1 MILRAGKSC
10 RGVDNKMAIEYR
22 NCTYH
27 AIEFPDEYTV
37 FNPRGGAHRLNH
49 LASGVKIHNHDRL
62 DLVSKGQVSEYT
74 GTSKQD
80 CNSEHV
86 VVQLQQANGTEVA
99 THKSEKT

>member
-27 AIEFPDEYTV
+27 AIKSPNEDTIFGSE
-37 FNPRGGAHRLNH
+37 GAHRLDH
-49 LASGVKIHNHDRL
+49 LAPGVEIHNHDRL
-62 DLVSKGQVSEYT
+62 DIISKSQVGKHT

-80 CNSEHV
+80 FDSKHA
-86 VVQLQQANGTEVA
+86 VVQLQ
-99 THKSEKT
+99 